1 MKIRCN
7 SYTEAG
13 YQPIPGVRLDDT
25 EYARALQRFVPAC
38 ADIVVIDK
46 KEQLFYLA
54 ARTSKPITGWWWI
67 GGGIQAGMRKE
78 EAAVV
83 GFKRETGLTL
93 STERL
98 VLVAVND
105 YRLKDRAQE
114 PQDIGCHMLGYIFAV
129 ELSEEERASL
139 MLDPNEYQSGS
150 SLVGFNRHALVAA
163 NVFPAALD
171 LYDDLFPS

>member
-1 MKIRCN
+1 MKISCR
-7 SYTEAG
+7 SYTEIG

-38 ADIVVIDK
+38 TDVVVIDRR
-46 KEQLFYLA
+46 EQLFYLA

-67 GGGIQAGMRKE
+67 GGGIQAGMSKE
-78 EAAVV
+78 EAAVA
-83 GFKRETGLTL
+83 GFKREAGLTL

-98 VLVAVND
+98 MLVAVND
-105 YRLKDRAQE
+105 YRFKDRAQE

-129 ELSEEERASL
+129 ELSKEERASL
-139 MLDPNEYQSGS
+139 VLDPNEYQSGS
-150 SLVGFNRHALVAA
+150 KLKPFDRTGLVTSG
-163 NVFPAALD
+163 VFPAVLD